1 MKNLLS
7 VLLAVAFLVSAA
19 GWWVNS
25 DERKTLADD
34 LDFANS
40 EIASKKLEVDG
51 LASELTVSENIISE
65 LRLDAAV
72 YAKLLVEAD
81 KKAKAIQSHGAEVLE
96 QSNKLRVSADVQTKS
111 WAAGPL
117 PDDAKRL
124 LKHALRGPD
133 SHSHSHSAG
142 TAAGKPVTG
151 LPSQRF

>member
-7 VLLAVAFLVSAA
+7 ALLAVAFLISAA

-25 DERKTLADD
+25 DELKTLADD
-34 LDFANS
+34 LYFANT
-40 EIASKKLEVDG
+40 ELASKRLEVNG
-51 LASELTVSENIISE
+51 LASELTVSENLIAD

-72 YAKLLVEAD
+72 YAKLLAEAD
-81 KKAKAIQSHGAEVLE
+81 KKAKATQSHGNDLVD
-96 QSNKLRVSADVQTKS
+96 QSTKLRVSADVQAKS

-124 LKHALRGPD
+124 LKQALRGPD